1 MDAAEEAG
9 RLTRNLPELWERA
22 GPEVKHR
29 LTRVMFQNIKTTKGS
44 GAFLTLMDD
53 EQIAEMKKTSIWKMR
68 GPFYLVETG
77 EGPSTL
83 CTQAENCV
91 GCLNGYV
98 LLGRTP

>member
-44 GAFLTLMDD
+44 EAFLTLMDD
-53 EQIAEMKKTSIWKMR
+53 EQIAEMKKTSHLEDER
-68 GPFYLVETG
+68 PFRSGEDGGGPVY
-77 EGPSTL
+77 TL
-83 CTQAENCV
+83 YTS
-91 GCLNGYV
+91 
-98 LLGRTP
+98 